1 MAHFVSNKDE
11 TARLFN
17 NPILE
22 YFSHIHP
29 ATPFVV
35 YIPVSAY
42 LLYLGF
48 LSVDLVYGI
57 LTVLGGVLLW
67 TIFEYS
73 FHRWG
78 FHFPAKSERGK
89 KIIHLIHGIHHDYPR
104 DHTRLVMPLMVSIP
118 LATLF
123 YFIFLFVFGV
133 YHFNVFAGFIIG
145 YMLYDFIHYA
155 THHYKMTSRLG
166 RFLKEYH
173 LRHHYTDSETAY
185 GISSP
190 LWDYLFRT
198 LPPFVYEERKAA
210 TE

>member
-1 MAHFVSNKDE
+1 MTHFVSNKDE
-11 TARLFN
+11 TARLFE
-17 NPILE
+17 NPVLE
-22 YFSHIHP
+22 YFSHIYP

-48 LSVDLVYGI
+48 LSVDLFYGI

-78 FHFPAKSERGK
+78 FHYPAKSERGK
-89 KIIHLIHGIHHDYPR
+89 KVIHLIHGIHHDYPR

-123 YFIFLFVFGV
+123 YFVFLFIFGD

-145 YMLYDFIHYA
+145 YMGYDFIHYA

-173 LRHHYTDSETAY
+173 LRHHYTNSETAY
-185 GISSP
+185 GISNP
-190 LWDYLFRT
+190 LWDFLFRT
-198 LPPFVYEERKAA
+198 LPPFVYEERKAE

>member
-11 TARLFN
+11 TARLFEN
-17 NPILE
+17 SVLE

-145 YMLYDFIHYA
+145 YMFYDFIHYA

-190 LWDYLFRT
+190 LWDFLFRT
-198 LPPFVYEERKAA
+198 LPPFVYEEQKAA
-210 TE
+210 SK

>member
-11 TARLFN
+11 TARLFEN
-17 NPILE
+17 SVLE

-29 ATPFVV
+29 VTPFVV

-123 YFIFLFVFGV
+123 YFIFLFVF
-133 YHFNVFAGFIIG
+133 
-145 YMLYDFIHYA
+145 
-155 THHYKMTSRLG
+155 
-166 RFLKEYH
+166 
-173 LRHHYTDSETAY
+173 
-185 GISSP
+185 
-190 LWDYLFRT
+190 
-198 LPPFVYEERKAA
+198 
-210 TE
+210 